1 MNALFQDLRY
11 GARMLVK
18 QPGFTAVAVL
28 TLALGLA
35 VNATILGM
43 IEAFVE
49 NPYTPDSVLIEIASS
64 PTMQLVQHDVARSAR
79 EILQVRADLR
89 EPSSTYDDMAPS

>member
-1 MNALFQDLRY
+1 MFDKTSKA
-11 GARMLVK
+11 
-18 QPGFTAVAVL
+18 
-28 TLALGLA
+28 
-35 VNATILGM
+35 LGM